1 MLACL
6 NSEGG
11 GGKKYF
17 YYTPLNMKKEM
28 LPVFKKLLLSKNMNE
43 KTLKFNLNKRETAQQ
58 RQFSLKT
65 K

>member
-1 MLACL
+1 
-6 NSEGG
+6 
-11 GGKKYF
+11 
-17 YYTPLNMKKEM
+17 MKKEM